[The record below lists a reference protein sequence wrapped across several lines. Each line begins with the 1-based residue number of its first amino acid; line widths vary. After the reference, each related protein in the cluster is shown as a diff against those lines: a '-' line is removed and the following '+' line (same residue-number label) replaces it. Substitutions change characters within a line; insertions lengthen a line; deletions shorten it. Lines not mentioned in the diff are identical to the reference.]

1 MSMLNYIQFH
11 EKMNLKTNQLR
22 DYFRF
27 TFISSDLLLFIGN
40 PTLEIS
46 MQQQKLQQNN
56 VVTFASLMATRRPR
70 SPKDGALVHAS
81 GLQSTGTWRPLT
93 RTNAW
98 RHVHQRSLEV
108 KA

>member
-1 MSMLNYIQFH
+1 MPVYQQNATLMLNNIQFH
-11 EKMNLKTNQLR
+11 KNLNLKNKRLR

-27 TFISSDLLLFIGN
+27 TFICSDFLLFIGN

-70 SPKDGALVHAS
+70 SPMDLD
-81 GLQSTGTWRPLT
+81 T
-93 RTNAW
+93 
-98 RHVHQRSLEV
+98 
-108 KA
+108 

>member
-1 MSMLNYIQFH
+1 MPVYQQNATSILNYIQFH
-11 EKMNLKTNQLR
+11 EKMNLKNKQLR

-56 VVTFASLMATRRPR
+56 VVTFASL
-70 SPKDGALVHAS
+70 L
-81 GLQSTGTWRPLT
+81 
-93 RTNAW
+93 
-98 RHVHQRSLEV
+98 SLIHI
-108 KA
+108 